1 MMTKTIP
8 ACRFF
13 NARTSWLKKRS
24 AFVLKKTP
32 YRSCQYHY
40 HAEHPY
46 SISSVEH
53 TDCLV
58 STKDGT
64 TAFNNLNNNLADG
77 FLILFFTFLHII
89 SLYKNVLAF

>member
-1 MMTKTIP
+1 MITKTVP

-24 AFVLKKTP
+24 AFVLKKALHGLCLC
-32 YRSCQYHY
+32 YY
-40 HAEHPY
+40 HAEYPH

-58 STKDGT
+58 STKYGT

>member
-1 MMTKTIP
+1 MLADFQRTNQLVEKTLGI
-8 ACRFF
+8 C
-13 NARTSWLKKRS
+13 
-24 AFVLKKTP
+24 VKKTP

-64 TAFNNLNNNLADG
+64 TSYFWENGLPIQNIFPIFVSN
-77 FLILFFTFLHII
+77 I
-89 SLYKNVLAF
+89 S